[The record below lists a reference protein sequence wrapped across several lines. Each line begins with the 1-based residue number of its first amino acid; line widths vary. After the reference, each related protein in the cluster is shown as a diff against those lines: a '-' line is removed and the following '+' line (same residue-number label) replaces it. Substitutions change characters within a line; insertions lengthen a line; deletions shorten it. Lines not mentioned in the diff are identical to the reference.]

1 MQDKPL
7 FLIVA
12 VSALVVTAILAT
24 GIGGFG
30 AAYRARI
37 QVLTRQGLTGDE
49 PAPTFAV
56 SIEPRGG
63 SPTGAPTGK
72 VITTFTAVRSL

>member
-24 GIGGFG
+24 GIGGF
-30 AAYRARI
+30 A
-37 QVLTRQGLTGDE
+37 
-49 PAPTFAV
+49 
-56 SIEPRGG
+56 RGG
-63 SPTGAPTGK
+63 EFNRRNGNRLMRWRIIAQA
-72 VITTFTAVRSL
+72 IAIIIIMAVVAIRGH